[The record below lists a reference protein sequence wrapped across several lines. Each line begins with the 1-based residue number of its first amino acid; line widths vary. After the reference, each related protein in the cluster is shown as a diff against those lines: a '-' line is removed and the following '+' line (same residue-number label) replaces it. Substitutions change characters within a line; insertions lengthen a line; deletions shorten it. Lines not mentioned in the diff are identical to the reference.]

1 MFFAHLQFFFNVL
14 PSMHQ
19 EKFFLLNF
27 IYLMKNLFNKPSTG
41 STTLEPG
48 CVDEC
53 FDCGMFGEVPEVSCQ
68 FQPPCS
74 WLCLET
80 PTTPATPAPP
90 TEVKESRV
98 LTVEM

>member
-1 MFFAHLQFFFNVL
+1 
-14 PSMHQ
+14 
-19 EKFFLLNF
+19 
-27 IYLMKNLFNKPSTG
+27 MKNLFNQPSTG

-90 TEVKESRV
+90 PKVKESRV
-98 LTVEM
+98 FAAEL